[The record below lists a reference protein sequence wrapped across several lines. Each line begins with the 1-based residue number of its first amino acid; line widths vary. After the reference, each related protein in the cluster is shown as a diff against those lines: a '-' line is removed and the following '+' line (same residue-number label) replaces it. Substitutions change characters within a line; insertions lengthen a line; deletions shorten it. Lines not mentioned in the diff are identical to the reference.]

1 MRQGLQVV
9 AESTARRAA
18 RTFVERVGATSLAAE
33 QEGERRQMPTETKGA
48 GSLELVLQEGPAV
61 VSHVPRRPRG

>member
-33 QEGERRQMPTETKGA
+33 QEGERRQ
-48 GSLELVLQEGPAV
+48 VPA
-61 VSHVPRRPRG
+61 